1 MTEGAFPSG
10 SYSDKC
16 SRRGVAVQRGGWDV
30 RIVFTFAFGLV
41 HGFGFA
47 SVLSELDLPRQA
59 LAWSMAAFN
68 VGVEAGQVTILLL
81 ATPLLLALRRY
92 ATPRITRGC

>member
-1 MTEGAFPSG
+1 M
-10 SYSDKC
+10 
-16 SRRGVAVQRGGWDV
+16 QRGGWDV